1 MPRKTRKH
9 KGGNKKTRK
18 NKSREQNQTLL
29 VKHKSIFQSKKQC
42 ENASVKCNVI
52 DTQYTGKLNQTWK
65 TCINM
70 NGINNHIFYLTPNN
84 VIIKSV
90 DTIQVP
96 EFVVKCLDKTGN
108 GEPNA
113 SKIMIEDMHIS
124 AFLYICGDWYAIMRL
139 FNKVMMTDYLA
150 DTEGNRVFFKLSNI
164 LVDIDTKNPEKNGNS
179 VITIPYGSYEIFNKS
194 NITET
199 SNHTPINIETSNSPT
214 INITKGFVNIN
225 KKSLVRGQIVFNV
238 LQRFRQQKLLAN
250 DAKQIVAIDAV
261 ATGAANAFDLF

>member
-1 MPRKTRKH
+1 MPRKSRKH

-18 NKSREQNQTLL
+18 NKSWEQNQTLL
-29 VKHKSIFQSKKQC
+29 VKQKSIFKPKKQC
-42 ENASVKCNVI
+42 ENASVKCNVL

-108 GEPNA
+108 GEPNT

-139 FNKVMMTDYLA
+139 FNKVIMTDYLA
-150 DTEGNRVFFKLSNI
+150 DTEDTRSFFKLSNI
-164 LVDIDTKNPEKNGNS
+164 FVDIDTKNPEKNGNS
-179 VITIPYGSYEIFNKS
+179 VITIPYGSYEILDKS
-194 NITET
+194 KITD
-199 SNHTPINIETSNSPT
+199 PKNIETSNSPT

-250 DAKQIVAIDAV
+250 DVKQGLVVDAV
-261 ATGAANAFDLF
+261 VDADEVFDWF